1 MNIRDIKT
9 KAKSVL
15 VNRSNI
21 IVVFIFISVVTT
33 IINYISETLG
43 VMIPFSHG
51 NIVTALKAV
60 NEQGDEI
67 SVEHEGLAGLKRF
80 KELFFTYFLQTA
92 FLMVI
97 MLLICLVLFLIAK
110 LVIDESVFSIY
121 KILLL
126 YRQLLL

>member
-43 VMIPFSHG
+43 VMIPFYHCCY
-51 NIVTALKAV
+51 
-60 NEQGDEI
+60 Q
-67 SVEHEGLAGLKRF
+67 
-80 KELFFTYFLQTA
+80 
-92 FLMVI
+92 
-97 MLLICLVLFLIAK
+97 
-110 LVIDESVFSIY
+110 
-121 KILLL
+121 
-126 YRQLLL
+126 